1 MGFLCCLELSG
12 STSGDGSP
20 RRENGEA
27 SSSSG
32 PPAPAAQEE
41 ESIFDITS
49 PVSSFLKKSKKQME
63 KYLKGVLS
71 SSKQQSGSYEIH
83 TMNECQSKQHFPF
96 MKVVG

>member
-20 RRENGEA
+20 RRQNGEA

-32 PPAPAAQEE
+32 PPAPAAKEE

-71 SSKQQSGSYEIH
+71 SSNQQSGSYEIL
-83 TMNECQSKQHFPF
+83 
-96 MKVVG
+96 